1 MALESMYI
9 PLKHSHLMFVVISIL
24 FFALRGTS
32 RLLQMQWQNKLA
44 VKISAHSIDTLLLL
58 TGILLMFATSQYPIA
73 QAWLTTKLIL
83 LVGYIGFGVMTMKSP
98 SKMKQRSYF
107 AAAIAC
113 VLLMTTIAR
122 THHPLG
128 LFSLM

>member
-1 MALESMYI
+1 ML
-9 PLKHSHLMFVVISIL
+9 VVISII
-24 FFALRGTS
+24 FFTVRAVS
-32 RLLQMQWQNKLA
+32 QLLQKQWQNKIA

-58 TGILLMFATSQYPIA
+58 TGVLLMFATSQYPVA

-83 LVGYIGFGVMTMKSP
+83 LVGYIGFGVMTMKST
-98 SKMKQRSYF
+98 SGMKQRSYF